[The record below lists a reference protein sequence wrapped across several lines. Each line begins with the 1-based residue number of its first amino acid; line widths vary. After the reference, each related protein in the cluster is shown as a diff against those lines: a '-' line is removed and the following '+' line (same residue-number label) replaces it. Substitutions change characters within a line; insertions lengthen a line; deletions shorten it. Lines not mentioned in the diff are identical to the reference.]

1 MENNACDNNRIAKG
15 LYKNKFFVE
24 FYQNLSNGE
33 TKKIPGS
40 KARRLMCIVNAAE
53 KEGGLPLQPA
63 DWGPHEVKYGAI
75 IRPGMPHSGTFSGD
89 RADEKY

>member
-1 MENNACDNNRIAKG
+1 MD
-15 LYKNKFFVE
+15 KNKVFVE

-89 RADEKY
+89 RGNIRQAVKKAPGLF